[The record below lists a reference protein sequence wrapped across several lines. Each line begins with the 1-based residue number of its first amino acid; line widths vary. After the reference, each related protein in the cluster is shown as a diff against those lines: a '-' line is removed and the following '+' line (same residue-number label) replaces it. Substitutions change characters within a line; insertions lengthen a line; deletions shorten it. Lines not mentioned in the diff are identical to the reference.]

1 MRESQIKRLK
11 ELRASRDEAA
21 VKKALA
27 AITECVKTK
36 QGNLLE
42 LAVEAAKVRASLGE
56 ISDACEVVV
65 AATKPSFVQY
75 QEYIVQK

>member
-1 MRESQIKRLK
+1 LK

-21 VKKALA
+21 VQKALA

-42 LAVEAAKVRASLGE
+42 LAVEAAKVRATLARSRMPAR
-56 ISDACEVVV
+56 S
-65 AATKPSFVQY
+65 S
-75 QEYIVQK
+75 